1 MVIREDMAMRQ
12 YSFLLVTLLLTL
24 FLSGCFYVHTVQPLT
39 VDMRNTPVAKIEK
52 EGTIKTIGLPPI
64 YGSYQLVAWG
74 NAAIGEVA
82 KQQGMKEID
91 YADLEIFRVLWIWN
105 EYTVHVYGK

>member
-1 MVIREDMAMRQ
+1 MATREDMAMKPYR
-12 YSFLLVTLLLTL
+12 FLLTALSLTML
-24 FLSGCFYVHTVQPLT
+24 LSGCFYVHTVQPLT
-39 VDMRNTPVAKIEK
+39 VDMQHTPSAKVEK

-64 YGSYQLVAWG
+64 YGGYQLVAWG

-82 KQQGMKEID
+82 KQQGMTEVY
-91 YADLEIFRVLWIWN
+91 YADLEIFRILWIWN